1 MKYKKYQTGKAT
13 CTHCGHA
20 SMNLGPI
27 NALKMECR
35 ECGMK
40 SAKWNRF
47 LKHIGIDQTS
57 PKRAPKRRPQT
68 TRTVVGNHHK
78 YLL

>member
-13 CTHCGHA
+13 CGHCDYSFSA
-20 SMNLGPI
+20 VGPI
-27 NALKMECR
+27 NALKMECP

-57 PKRAPKRRPQT
+57 PRSAPKRSPQT
-68 TRTVVGNHHK
+68 TLAVVGNHHK